1 LSKNKFGKNRLG
13 AKWTFHHEKEASEL
27 YQGSFW
33 LNTGEEL
40 WEGKGIID
48 SATDLTIVKGDKE
61 GADFSDKNSTAYN
74 AFNIWPNFDK
84 NSNKY
89 SIEPKEKTV
98 EYGNSKVKGQ
108 WAKGEIFLNQ
118 NGDGLESNDFEFL
131 YATESDKV
139 FAETQ
144 GIFGMARPGK
154 SIMLNPSATP
164 ENGRKLFLDSWDYA
178 MTNDKTFSTRFS
190 SDHFSWIDMGSLN
203 SVADNKTE
211 FDMIKMNDDFFWS
224 SGMNAVRFGSNDAN
238 MAVFEKNEQM
248 VSS

>member
-1 LSKNKFGKNRLG
+1 MSKNKFGKNRLG
-13 AKWTFHHEKEASEL
+13 AKWSFKQSATTNEL

-33 LNTGEEL
+33 MNNGEEL
-40 WEGKGIID
+40 WEGSGIID
-48 SATDLTIVKGDKE
+48 SATDLTIVHGNKE
-61 GADFSDKNSTAYN
+61 GADFSVTGG
-74 AFNIWPNFDK
+74 FNIWPNFDK

-154 SIMLNPSATP
+154 
-164 ENGRKLFLDSWDYA
+164 
-178 MTNDKTFSTRFS
+178 
-190 SDHFSWIDMGSLN
+190 
-203 SVADNKTE
+203 
-211 FDMIKMNDDFFWS
+211 
-224 SGMNAVRFGSNDAN
+224 
-238 MAVFEKNEQM
+238 
-248 VSS
+248 